1 MNNKSLVIILLACV
15 ILLAMPSCRKLADEL
30 KGTWNVMTFDTKPE
44 GTMQISFDGN
54 STAVRILNT
63 ESGMV
68 IDSCTYE
75 VIQTPFKK
83 RLIFRD
89 SDMLPGYDNLNGI
102 YRIDK
107 LKSDIIVTTRTT
119 FEDNQREGGEY
130 YRLELRRKH

>member
-1 MNNKSLVIILLACV
+1 MNSKSLIIILLACT
-15 ILLAMPSCRKLADEL
+15 ILVAMPSCKKLADEL

-44 GTMQISFDGN
+44 GTMQITFDGN
-54 STAVRILNT
+54 STAVRILDT
-63 ESGMV
+63 ETGMK

-89 SDMLPGYDNLNGI
+89 SDMLPGYDHLNGI

-107 LKSDIIVTTRTT
+107 MKGNVIVTTRTSY
-119 FEDNQREGGEY
+119 EDGEDGGCY
-130 YRLELRRKH
+130 YRLEMIRKH

>member
-1 MNNKSLVIILLACV
+1 MNSKSLIIILLACT
-15 ILLAMPSCRKLADEL
+15 ILVAMPSCKKLADEL

-44 GTMQISFDGN
+44 GTMQITFDGN
-54 STAVRILNT
+54 STAVRILDT
-63 ESGMV
+63 ETGMK

-89 SDMLPGYDNLNGI
+89 SDMLPGYDHLNGI

-107 LKSDIIVTTRTT
+107 MKGDVIVTTRTSY
-119 FEDNQREGGEY
+119 EDGEDGGCY
-130 YRLELRRKH
+130 YRLEMIRKH

>member
-1 MNNKSLVIILLACV
+1 MNSKSLIIILLACT
-15 ILLAMPSCRKLADEL
+15 ILVAMPSCKKLADEL

-44 GTMQISFDGN
+44 GTMQITFDGN
-54 STAVRILNT
+54 STAVRILDT
-63 ESGMV
+63 ESGMQ

-89 SDMLPGYDNLNGI
+89 SDMLPGYDHLNGI

-107 LKSDIIVTTRTT
+107 MKGDVIVTTRTSY
-119 FEDNQREGGEY
+119 EDGEDGGCY
-130 YRLELRRKH
+130 YRLEMIRKH

>member
-1 MNNKSLVIILLACV
+1 MNKKSLLFILLACT
-15 ILLAMPSCRKLADEL
+15 ILFAMPSSKNLADEL

-44 GTMQISFDGN
+44 GTMQIHFDGN

-63 ESGMV
+63 ESGMK

-75 VIQTPFKK
+75 VIQNPFKK
-83 RLIFRD
+83 RLIFHD

-107 LKSDIIVTTRTT
+107 LKSDVIVTTRTT
-119 FEDNQREGGEY
+119 FEDGQKEGGEY
-130 YRLELRRKH
+130 YRLELRRAH

>member
-1 MNNKSLVIILLACV
+1 MNIKSLVIILLACT

-54 STAVRILNT
+54 STAVRILDT
-63 ESGMV
+63 ESGMK

-89 SDMLPGYDNLNGI
+89 SDMLPGYDDLNGI

-107 LKSDIIVTTRTT
+107 LKNDVIVTTRTK
-119 FEDNQREGGEY
+119 FEDDQREGGEY